1 MKSILAI
8 VGCGELGMQ
17 IANYAL
23 ADNHYREIVFFDDY
37 NNNVKVNGCRILGKT
52 DNIEQAFQ
60 EHKFSELF
68 IGIGYNHMQA
78 RKRVFNNYYGKI
90 PFGKIIHSTCY
101 IDKTAV
107 IKEGTIIYPYSIIDK
122 NVRIDENVLINL
134 NTVISHDSIVKKHT
148 FISPKVAVAGFV
160 DIGESC
166 ILGISCTIIDNIS
179 IAGETQIGGGSVV
192 IKSISKKGLYV
203 GNPVRYIR

>member
-8 VGCGELGMQ
+8 IGCGELGMQ
-17 IANYAL
+17 IANYATI
-23 ADNHYREIVFFDDY
+23 DNHYKDVVFFDDFSDV
-37 NNNVKVNGCRILGKT
+37 NKVNGYRILGKI
-52 DNIEQAFQ
+52 DSIAQAFQ
-60 EHKFSELF
+60 DHKFSELF
-68 IGIGYNHMQA
+68 LGIGYNHMEI

-101 IDKTAV
+101 VDQTAV

-122 NVRIDENVLINL
+122 NVRINENVLINL
-134 NTVISHDSIVKKHT
+134 NTVIAHDSIVNRHT
-148 FISPKVAVAGFV
+148 IISPKVAIAGFV

-166 ILGISCTIIDNIS
+166 VLGINSTIIDNIS
-179 IAGETQIGGGSVV
+179 IAPETQIGGGSVV
-192 IKSISKKGLYV
+192 IKSISEKGLYV